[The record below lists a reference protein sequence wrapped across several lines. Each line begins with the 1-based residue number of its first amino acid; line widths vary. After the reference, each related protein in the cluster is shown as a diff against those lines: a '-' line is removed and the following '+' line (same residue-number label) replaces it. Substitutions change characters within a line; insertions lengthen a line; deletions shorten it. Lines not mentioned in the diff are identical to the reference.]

1 MSLAEELLDEGRT
14 LYTDNYYTS
23 VPLALRLRNRKTH
36 LVGTL
41 RANRKYLPKEVVQ
54 AKLKRGEMAAKQ
66 SNEGIVVLNWRDKR
80 DVRMLTTKT
89 SALEMVPNN
98 SRNTN
103 AMHTKPKCIADYNK
117 GKSSIDISDQMA
129 TYGTALRR
137 CTKWYRKLAFEI
149 IWGTSVVNAH
159 FLYNEYSL
167 QKKLTI
173 TEFREQVIDALL
185 ERISSTNV
193 DRPSRSRPD
202 DKHYLVQNIV
212 NDKKVRGRC
221 LECYKIYGRTG
232 IQIAGKNKKAPQIY
246 TKCSVCNFFFMSSMF
261 QQNSLAINLIL
272 CLSL

>member
-1 MSLAEELLDEGRT
+1 
-14 LYTDNYYTS
+14 
-23 VPLALRLRNRKTH
+23 
-36 LVGTL
+36 
-41 RANRKYLPKEVVQ
+41 
-54 AKLKRGEMAAKQ
+54 
-66 SNEGIVVLNWRDKR
+66 
-80 DVRMLTTKT
+80 
-89 SALEMVPNN
+89 
-98 SRNTN
+98 
-103 AMHTKPKCIADYNK
+103 MHTKPKCIADYNK
-117 GKSSIDISDQMA
+117 GKSSMDISDQMA

-212 NDKKVRGRC
+212 NDKKVRG
-221 LECYKIYGRTG
+221 CYKIYGRTG
-232 IQIAGKNKKAPQIY
+232 VAGKK
-246 TKCSVCNFFFMSSMF
+246 
-261 QQNSLAINLIL
+261 
-272 CLSL
+272 